1 MAVTTALD
9 LIKRALA
16 KARVLGTGDILNDED
31 AQLSLDTL
39 NLMLESWTIDRLF
52 VYVEELQSYAIAGGT
67 ATYTIGPGGDFNVA
81 RPNELTSCYA
91 VVNGVSYPVEI
102 LKNGQ
107 QYDNI
112 QLKALGQPWPRVIWY
127 EHTYPLGVLHVW
139 PLGACQLNL
148 RFTTALQQFTA
159 LTTQITLPPGYKE
172 AIVNALAVKLA
183 EDFNT
188 DIPATVVQSASNAI
202 ARLKRLN
209 AQPQTRGLEVSAVSR
224 RYGYGGYNI
233 LSDAY

>member
-9 LIKRALA
+9 IIKRALA
-16 KARVLGTGDILNDED
+16 KARVLGTGDILDDED

-39 NLMLESWTIDRLF
+39 NLMLESWSIDRLF
-52 VYVEELQSYAIAGGT
+52 VYVEELQSYSIAGGVPQ
-67 ATYTIGPGGDFNVA
+67 YTIGPGGDFNVT

-102 LKNGQ
+102 LRNGQ
-107 QYDNI
+107 QYDTI
-112 QLKALGQPWPRVIWY
+112 QLKQLGQPWPQAIWY
-127 EHTYPLGVLHVW
+127 EKTYPLGTLHVW
-139 PLGACQLNL
+139 PMGNCSLNL
-148 RFTTALQQFTA
+148 RFTTALQQFA
-159 LTTQITLPPGYKE
+159 NLTTQITLPPGYKE

-209 AQPQTRGLEVSAVSR
+209 SQPQSRGLEVSAVSR

-233 LSDAY
+233 LSDNY